1 MTVSNRRRKFIAV
14 TAWSFWLIFLTPLS
28 VYSQAP
34 FYQGKT
40 ITIVRGSAPGG
51 VGEMRTRAVANYL
64 KKHVPG
70 NPTVVPQNMP
80 GGAGVVMAS
89 YIYAGAPQD
98 GTVIGLGPGSTGTAD
113 LFGSPGARYDARKFS
128 WIGSMTADVAVSL
141 AWHTS
146 PVKTAKDLFTTELV
160 TGGAGVTDQSVMYPV
175 ALSRILGMKFRVIT
189 GYGGTAD
196 TSLAMERGET
206 FGIGA
211 MNFTSVQANKPDWL
225 RDKKVSVLTQ
235 FSLERHP
242 NLPDVPTVIELS
254 RTDDEREVL
263 RLIIAQSTMARA
275 IYGPP
280 NIPPD
285 RLQALRAAFDTMMKD
300 RDFLAEADKLKIEL
314 NQPMSGLK
322 MSEFVNRLYAAKP
335 ELVSKARE
343 AIGTQ

>member
-1 MTVSNRRRKFIAV
+1 MPKGHHLLVTLAFAAIAGA
-14 TAWSFWLIFLTPLS
+14 TAASAQSPAEFYKGKEIRMLISHPAGGGYDLYARFFARHLS
-28 VYSQAP
+28 
-34 FYQGKT
+34 
-40 ITIVRGSAPGG
+40 RLMPG
-51 VGEMRTRAVANYL
+51 
-64 KKHVPG
+64 H
-70 NPTVVPQNMP
+70 PTVVPQNMP

-89 YIYAGAPQD
+89 YIYASAPQD

-175 ALSRILGMKFRVIT
+175 ALSRILGMKFKVIT

-225 RDKKVSVLTQ
+225 RDKKVNVLTQ

-242 NLPDVPTVIELS
+242 SLPDVPTVIELS
-254 RTDDEREVL
+254 RTDDERDVL

-285 RLQALRAAFDTMMKD
+285 RLQALRGAFDAMMKD

-314 NQPMSGLK
+314 NQPMAGQK

>member
-1 MTVSNRRRKFIAV
+1 MLRVQRLLVTLAFAAIAGATVASAQSPAEFYKGKEIRM
-14 TAWSFWLIFLTPLS
+14 LISHPAGGGYDLYARFFARHLS
-28 VYSQAP
+28 
-34 FYQGKT
+34 
-40 ITIVRGSAPGG
+40 RLMPG
-51 VGEMRTRAVANYL
+51 
-64 KKHVPG
+64 H
-70 NPTVVPQNMP
+70 PTVIPQNMP

-89 YIYAGAPQD
+89 YIYASAPQD
-98 GTVIGLGPGSTGTAD
+98 GTVIGLGPGSTGTAA
-113 LFGSPGARYDARKFS
+113 LFGSPGARYDARNFS

-141 AWHTS
+141 AWHTA

-175 ALSRILGMKFRVIT
+175 ALSRILGMKFKVIT

-225 RDKKVSVLTQ
+225 RDKKVNVLTQ

-242 NLPDVPTVIELS
+242 SLPDVPTVIELS

-280 NIPPD
+280 NIPAD
-285 RLQALRAAFDTMMKD
+285 RLQMLRTAFDTMMKD
-300 RDFLAEADKLKIEL
+300 RDFLAEAEKLKVEL
-314 NQPMSGLK
+314 NQPMSGEK
-322 MSEFVNRLYAAKP
+322 MTEFVNRLYAAKP
-335 ELVSKARE
+335 DLVAKARE

>member
-1 MTVSNRRRKFIAV
+1 MPKGHRSLVMLAFVAIAGA
-14 TAWSFWLIFLTPLS
+14 TAASAQSPAEFYKGKEIRMLISHPAGGGYDLYARFFARHLS
-28 VYSQAP
+28 
-34 FYQGKT
+34 
-40 ITIVRGSAPGG
+40 RLMPG
-51 VGEMRTRAVANYL
+51 
-64 KKHVPG
+64 HPI
-70 NPTVVPQNMP
+70 VVPQNMP

-89 YIYAGAPQD
+89 YIYANAPQD
-98 GTVIGLGPGSTGTAD
+98 GTVIGLGPGSTD

-128 WIGSMTADVAVSL
+128 WIGSMTADVAVSV

-146 PVKTAKDLFTTELV
+146 PVKSAKDLFTTELV

-175 ALSRILGMKFRVIT
+175 ALSRILGMKFKVIT

-225 RDKKVSVLTQ
+225 RDKKVNVLTQ

-242 NLPDVPTVIELS
+242 SLPDVPTVIELS
-254 RTDDEREVL
+254 RTDDERDVL

-285 RLQALRAAFDTMMKD
+285 RLQALRAAFDAMMKD

-314 NQPMSGLK
+314 NQPMAGQK

>member
-1 MTVSNRRRKFIAV
+1 MPKAHRLLVTVAFAAIASA
-14 TAWSFWLIFLTPLS
+14 TAAPAQTPAEFYKGKEIRMLISHPAGGGYDLYARFFARHLS
-28 VYSQAP
+28 
-34 FYQGKT
+34 
-40 ITIVRGSAPGG
+40 RL
-51 VGEMRTRAVANYL
+51 M
-64 KKHVPG
+64 PG
-70 NPTVVPQNMP
+70 NPTIVPQNMP

-89 YIYAGAPQD
+89 YIYASAAQD

-141 AWHTS
+141 AWHTA

-175 ALSRILGMKFRVIT
+175 ALSRILGLKFKVIT

-225 RDKKVSVLTQ
+225 RDKKVNVLTQ

-242 NLPDVPTVIELS
+242 SLPDVPTVIELS

-285 RLQALRAAFDTMMKD
+285 RVQALRAAFDTMMKD

-314 NQPMSGLK
+314 NQPMSGEK

-335 ELVSKARE
+335 ELVRKARE